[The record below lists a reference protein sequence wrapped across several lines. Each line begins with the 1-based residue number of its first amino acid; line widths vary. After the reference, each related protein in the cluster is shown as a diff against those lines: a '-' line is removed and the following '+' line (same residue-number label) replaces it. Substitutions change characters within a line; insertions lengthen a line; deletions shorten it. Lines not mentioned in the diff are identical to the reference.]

1 MSPGSQTSYVYDP
14 ANNLVTETYPNGLR
28 STIHY
33 DSMNRLTA
41 MTTPN
46 SGYLYQLGAT
56 GNRTSATELTGR
68 SVQWSYDG
76 IYRLT
81 NEAIASDPAG
91 GNGAVDYGLDPVGN
105 RLSST
110 SSLSRISTSISGYD
124 SDDLMSAES
133 YDANGNTVTSG
144 GRTFAYDS
152 ENHLTSMN
160 NGGVTII
167 YDGDGN
173 RVSKTASGVTTLYLV
188 DDLNPTGYAQVIE
201 EVSGGAV
208 QREYT
213 YGLQRINENQIVSGT
228 WTPSFYGYDGGG
240 TVRQLTNLAAA
251 VTDRYNYDAFG
262 NLLNSSGTTPNNYL
276 YRGEQYDQDL
286 GLYYLR
292 ARYYNPAT
300 GRFLSRD
307 PGRSRT
313 AAPDATRNDLNSDTN
328 QEVSFYL
335 FGGPASTPVS
345 SDTQG
350 CLISLSDENICVPQA
365 QHKYNYANSDPID
378 RIDPSGR
385 DSLIEFSL
393 EDSEIEA
400 EEEGVKAGRCA
411 VVKNLC
417 WSGCFVAVTS
427 AGIHGADAFGD
438 TRACTRRCMA
448 AAGCFNY

>member
-1 MSPGSQTSYVYDP
+1 LSPGSQTSYVYDP

-276 YRGEQYDQDL
+276 YRGEQYDPDL
-286 GLYYLR
+286 NLYYLR
-292 ARYYNPAT
+292 ARYYNPLT
-300 GRFLSRD
+300 GRFMSLD
-307 PGRSRT
+307 P
-313 AAPDATRNDLNSDTN
+313 
-328 QEVSFYL
+328 
-335 FGGPASTPVS
+335 
-345 SDTQG
+345 
-350 CLISLSDENICVPQA
+350 ENGKPIDPKTL
-365 QHKYNYANSDPID
+365 HKYLYAGGDPVN
-378 RIDPSGR
+378 RIDPRGR
-385 DSLIEFSL
+385 DATIETLFTISII
-393 EDSEIEA
+393 SSPVTVA
-400 EEEGVKAGRCA
+400 EVAYTGFGV
-411 VVKNLC
+411 
-417 WSGCFVAVTS
+417 
-427 AGIHGADAFGD
+427 
-438 TRACTRRCMA
+438 
-448 AAGCFNY
+448 AGCFWGLGRALYAIAAERSFPNWGDLFFAVTGCTATFFPLPPAP

>member
-1 MSPGSQTSYVYDP
+1 LSPGSQTSYVYDP

-110 SSLSRISTSISGYD
+110 SSLPRISTSISGYD
-124 SDDLMSAES
+124 SDDLMSTES

-201 EVSGGAV
+201 ELSGGAV
-208 QREYT
+208 QREYA
-213 YGLQRINENQIVSGT
+213 YGLQRINENQIISGT

-240 TVRQLTNLAAA
+240 SVRQLTNLAAA

-262 NLLNSSGTTPNNYL
+262 NLLNSTGATPNNYL
-276 YRGEQYDQDL
+276 YRGEQYDTNL
-286 GLYYLR
+286 NLYYLR

-300 GRFLSRD
+300 GRFMSRD
-307 PGRSRT
+307 PNAGKLKD
-313 AAPDATRNDLNSDTN
+313 PK
-328 QEVSFYL
+328 
-335 FGGPASTPVS
+335 
-345 SDTQG
+345 
-350 CLISLSDENICVPQA
+350 SL
-365 QHKYNYANSDPID
+365 HKYLYADGNPVDGM
-378 RIDPSGR
+378 DPSGR
-385 DSLIEFSL
+385 D
-393 EDSEIEA
+393 DEIEYRNLVCGGSGDCVSGITKLHLMRVVVWSIIASQLA
-400 EEEGVKAGRCA
+400 EILDFAINPETPAPPVHNPEGPEPGCSTCEAPEQGPPISGPPVAGA
-411 VVKNLC
+411 P
-417 WSGCFVAVTS
+417 
-427 AGIHGADAFGD
+427 
-438 TRACTRRCMA
+438 
-448 AAGCFNY
+448 

>member
-201 EVSGGAV
+201 ELSGGAV
-208 QREYT
+208 QREYA
-213 YGLQRINENQIVSGT
+213 YGLQRINENQIISGT

-240 TVRQLTNLAAA
+240 SVRQLTNLAAA

-262 NLLNSSGTTPNNYL
+262 NLLNSTGATPNNYL
-276 YRGEQYDQDL
+276 YRGEQYDTNL
-286 GLYYLR
+286 NLYYLR

-300 GRFLSRD
+300 GRFMSRD
-307 PGRSRT
+307 PNAGKLKD
-313 AAPDATRNDLNSDTN
+313 PK
-328 QEVSFYL
+328 
-335 FGGPASTPVS
+335 
-345 SDTQG
+345 
-350 CLISLSDENICVPQA
+350 SL
-365 QHKYNYANSDPID
+365 HKYLYADGNPVDGM
-378 RIDPSGR
+378 DPSGR
-385 DSLIEFSL
+385 D
-393 EDSEIEA
+393 DEIEYRNLVCGGSGDCVSGITKLHLMRVVVWSIIASQLA
-400 EEEGVKAGRCA
+400 EILDFAINPETPAPPVHNPEGPEPGCSTCEAPEQGPPISGPPVAGA
-411 VVKNLC
+411 P
-417 WSGCFVAVTS
+417 
-427 AGIHGADAFGD
+427 
-438 TRACTRRCMA
+438 
-448 AAGCFNY
+448 

>member
-1 MSPGSQTSYVYDP
+1 LSPGSQTSYVYDP

-110 SSLSRISTSISGYD
+110 SSLPRISTSISGYD
-124 SDDLMSAES
+124 SDDLMSTES

-152 ENHLTSMN
+152 ENRLTSMN

-201 EVSGGAV
+201 ELSGGAV
-208 QREYT
+208 QREYA
-213 YGLQRINENQIVSGT
+213 YGLQRINENQIISGT

-240 TVRQLTNLAAA
+240 SVRQLTNLAAA

-262 NLLNSSGTTPNNYL
+262 NLLNSTGATPNNYL
-276 YRGEQYDQDL
+276 YRGEQYDTNL
-286 GLYYLR
+286 NLYYLR

-300 GRFLSRD
+300 GRFMSRD
-307 PGRSRT
+307 PNAGKLKD
-313 AAPDATRNDLNSDTN
+313 PK
-328 QEVSFYL
+328 
-335 FGGPASTPVS
+335 
-345 SDTQG
+345 
-350 CLISLSDENICVPQA
+350 SL
-365 QHKYNYANSDPID
+365 HKYLYADGNPVDGM
-378 RIDPSGR
+378 DPSGR
-385 DSLIEFSL
+385 D
-393 EDSEIEA
+393 DEIEYRNLVCGGSGDCVSGITKLHLMRVVVWSIIASQLA
-400 EEEGVKAGRCA
+400 EILDFAINPETPAPPVHNPEGPEPGCSTCEAPEQGPPISGPPVAGA
-411 VVKNLC
+411 P
-417 WSGCFVAVTS
+417 
-427 AGIHGADAFGD
+427 
-438 TRACTRRCMA
+438 
-448 AAGCFNY
+448 

>member
-1 MSPGSQTSYVYDP
+1 
-14 ANNLVTETYPNGLR
+14 
-28 STIHY
+28 
-33 DSMNRLTA
+33 MNRLTA

-201 EVSGGAV
+201 ELSGGAV
-208 QREYT
+208 QREYA
-213 YGLQRINENQIVSGT
+213 YGLQRINENQIISGT

-240 TVRQLTNLAAA
+240 SVRQLTNLAAA

-262 NLLNSSGTTPNNYL
+262 NLLNSTGATPNNYL
-276 YRGEQYDQDL
+276 YRGEQYDTNL
-286 GLYYLR
+286 NLYYLR

-300 GRFLSRD
+300 GRFMSRD
-307 PGRSRT
+307 PNAGKLKD
-313 AAPDATRNDLNSDTN
+313 PK
-328 QEVSFYL
+328 
-335 FGGPASTPVS
+335 
-345 SDTQG
+345 
-350 CLISLSDENICVPQA
+350 SL
-365 QHKYNYANSDPID
+365 HKYLYADGNPVDGM
-378 RIDPSGR
+378 DPSGR
-385 DSLIEFSL
+385 D
-393 EDSEIEA
+393 DEIEYRNLVCGGSGDCVSGITKLHLMRVVVWSIIASQLA
-400 EEEGVKAGRCA
+400 EILDFAINPETPAPPVHNPEGPEPGCSTCEAPEQGPPISGPPVAGA
-411 VVKNLC
+411 P
-417 WSGCFVAVTS
+417 
-427 AGIHGADAFGD
+427 
-438 TRACTRRCMA
+438 
-448 AAGCFNY
+448 

>member
-1 MSPGSQTSYVYDP
+1 LSPGSQTSYVYDP

-201 EVSGGAV
+201 ELSGGAV
-208 QREYT
+208 QREYA
-213 YGLQRINENQIVSGT
+213 YGLQRINENQIISGT

-240 TVRQLTNLAAA
+240 SVRQLTNLAAA

-262 NLLNSSGTTPNNYL
+262 NLLNSTGATPNNYL
-276 YRGEQYDQDL
+276 YRGEQYDTNL
-286 GLYYLR
+286 NLYYLR

-300 GRFLSRD
+300 GRFMSRD
-307 PGRSRT
+307 PNAGKLKD
-313 AAPDATRNDLNSDTN
+313 PK
-328 QEVSFYL
+328 
-335 FGGPASTPVS
+335 
-345 SDTQG
+345 
-350 CLISLSDENICVPQA
+350 SL
-365 QHKYNYANSDPID
+365 HKYLYADGNPVDGM
-378 RIDPSGR
+378 DPSGR
-385 DSLIEFSL
+385 D
-393 EDSEIEA
+393 DEIEYRNLVCGGSGDCVSGITKLHLMRVVVWSIIASQLA
-400 EEEGVKAGRCA
+400 EILDFAINPETPAPPVHNPEGPEPGCSTCEAPEQGPPISGPPVAGA
-411 VVKNLC
+411 P
-417 WSGCFVAVTS
+417 
-427 AGIHGADAFGD
+427 
-438 TRACTRRCMA
+438 
-448 AAGCFNY
+448 

>member
-33 DSMNRLTA
+33 DSMNRMTA

-201 EVSGGAV
+201 ELSGGAV
-208 QREYT
+208 QREYA
-213 YGLQRINENQIVSGT
+213 YGLQRINENQIISGT

-240 TVRQLTNLAAA
+240 SVRQLTNLAAA

-262 NLLNSSGTTPNNYL
+262 NLLNSTGATPNNYL
-276 YRGEQYDQDL
+276 YRGEQYDTNL
-286 GLYYLR
+286 NLYYLR

-300 GRFLSRD
+300 GRFMSRD
-307 PGRSRT
+307 PNAGKLKD
-313 AAPDATRNDLNSDTN
+313 PK
-328 QEVSFYL
+328 
-335 FGGPASTPVS
+335 
-345 SDTQG
+345 
-350 CLISLSDENICVPQA
+350 SL
-365 QHKYNYANSDPID
+365 HKYLYADGNPVDGM
-378 RIDPSGR
+378 DPSGR
-385 DSLIEFSL
+385 D
-393 EDSEIEA
+393 DEIEYRNLVCGGSGDCVSGITKLHLMRVVVWSIIASQLA
-400 EEEGVKAGRCA
+400 EILDFAINPETPAPPVHNPEGPEPGCSTCEAPEQGPPISGPPVAGA
-411 VVKNLC
+411 P
-417 WSGCFVAVTS
+417 
-427 AGIHGADAFGD
+427 
-438 TRACTRRCMA
+438 
-448 AAGCFNY
+448 

>member
-1 MSPGSQTSYVYDP
+1 LSPGSQTSYVYDP

-110 SSLSRISTSISGYD
+110 SSLPRISTSISGYD
-124 SDDLMSAES
+124 SDDLMSTES

-152 ENHLTSMN
+152 ENRLTSMN

-276 YRGEQYDQDL
+276 YRGEQYDPDL
-286 GLYYLR
+286 NLYYLR
-292 ARYYNPAT
+292 ARYYNPLT
-300 GRFLSRD
+300 GRFMSLD
-307 PGRSRT
+307 P
-313 AAPDATRNDLNSDTN
+313 
-328 QEVSFYL
+328 
-335 FGGPASTPVS
+335 
-345 SDTQG
+345 
-350 CLISLSDENICVPQA
+350 ENGKPIDPKTL
-365 QHKYNYANSDPID
+365 HKYLYAGGDPVN
-378 RIDPSGR
+378 RIDPRGR
-385 DSLIEFSL
+385 DATIETLFTISII
-393 EDSEIEA
+393 SSPVTVA
-400 EEEGVKAGRCA
+400 EVAYTGFGV
-411 VVKNLC
+411 
-417 WSGCFVAVTS
+417 
-427 AGIHGADAFGD
+427 
-438 TRACTRRCMA
+438 
-448 AAGCFNY
+448 AGCFWGLGRALYAIAAERSFPNWGDLFFAVTGCTATFFPLPPAP

>member
-110 SSLSRISTSISGYD
+110 SSLPRISTSISGYD
-124 SDDLMSAES
+124 SDDLMSTES

-201 EVSGGAV
+201 ELSGGAV
-208 QREYT
+208 QREYA
-213 YGLQRINENQIVSGT
+213 YGLQRINENQIISGT

-240 TVRQLTNLAAA
+240 SVRQLTNLAAA

-262 NLLNSSGTTPNNYL
+262 NLLNSTGATPNNYL
-276 YRGEQYDQDL
+276 YRGEQYDTNL
-286 GLYYLR
+286 NLYYLR

-300 GRFLSRD
+300 GRFMSRD
-307 PGRSRT
+307 PNAGKLKD
-313 AAPDATRNDLNSDTN
+313 PK
-328 QEVSFYL
+328 
-335 FGGPASTPVS
+335 
-345 SDTQG
+345 
-350 CLISLSDENICVPQA
+350 SL
-365 QHKYNYANSDPID
+365 HKYLYADGNPVDGM
-378 RIDPSGR
+378 DPSGR
-385 DSLIEFSL
+385 D
-393 EDSEIEA
+393 DEIEYRNLVCGGSGDCVSGITKLHLMRVVVWSIIASQLA
-400 EEEGVKAGRCA
+400 EILDFAINPETPAPPVHNPEGPEPGCSTCEAPEQGPPISGPPVAGA
-411 VVKNLC
+411 P
-417 WSGCFVAVTS
+417 
-427 AGIHGADAFGD
+427 
-438 TRACTRRCMA
+438 
-448 AAGCFNY
+448 